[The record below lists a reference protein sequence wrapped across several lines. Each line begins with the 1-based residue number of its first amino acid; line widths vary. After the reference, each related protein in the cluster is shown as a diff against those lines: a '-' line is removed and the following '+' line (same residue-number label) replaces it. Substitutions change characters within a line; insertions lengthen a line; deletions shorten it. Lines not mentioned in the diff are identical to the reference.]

1 MRQAFARLHPL
12 IGISAACG
20 ALGTSRSTVYRAR
33 HPASPSSPRPRPR
46 RALSDEERTQVLS
59 VLNSDRF
66 ADKAP
71 AQIYAQLLDDKTF
84 LCSIRTM
91 YRILAA
97 AKLVRERRRQL
108 RHPTY
113 TKPRLVARR
122 PNDVWTWDITKVA
135 GPSKGTYYSLYV
147 ILDLYSRYVVG
158 WTVTRSESATLAQH
172 MIEGAYDRHQI
183 QPGQLICHADRGS
196 PMMAKS
202 TAQLYADLGII
213 KSHSR
218 PRVSNDNAFSEAAF
232 KTFLCRPDMPERF
245 GSLEDARAYYEEL
258 FDWYNERHFHSGLA
272 LLTPASVH
280 QGTCHQIVEQRQAIL
295 DVAYAAHPERFADRP
310 IQRSTVSEV
319 WINRPTE
326 ATLASPSASSGPQ
339 PEESATSGE
348 DRTARAENSNLPA
361 PSFRAEPQ
369 QVFSTAH

>member
-1 MRQAFARLHPL
+1 VRQAVEQLHPL
-12 IGISAACG
+12 IGISAACA
-20 ALGTSRSTVYRAR
+20 ALGTSRSMVYRAR
-33 HPASPSSPRPRPR
+33 QLPPPSAPRPPPR
-46 RALSDEERTQVLS
+46 RALSEQERTQVLA
-59 VLNSDRF
+59 VLNSDPF

-147 ILDLYSRYVVG
+147 ILDLFSRCVVG
-158 WTVTRSESATLAQH
+158 WTVTLSESATLAQR
-172 MIEGAYDRHQI
+172 MIEEAYDRHQI
-183 QPGQLICHADRGS
+183 QPGQLTCHADRGS

-202 TAQLYADLGII
+202 TAQLYADLGIL

-232 KTFLCRPDMPERF
+232 KTFLYRPDMPERF
-245 GSLEDARAYYEEL
+245 GSLEDARAYYEQL
-258 FDWYNERHFHSGLA
+258 FDWYNERHYHSGLA

-280 QGTCHQIVEQRQAIL
+280 RGACHQIIERRQAIL
-295 DVAYAAHPERFADRP
+295 DDAYAAHPERFADRP

-326 ATLASPSASSGPQ
+326 ATLVSPSSSSGPQ
-339 PEESATSGE
+339 PEASVASGE
-348 DRTARAENSNLPA
+348 DRTARAESATLPI
-361 PSFRAEPQ
+361 PPIRAEPHRG
-369 QVFSTAH
+369 SA